1 MERVFA
7 PLCRWIPA
15 YDSPSVRGYSQ
26 HNLCPDSEWENRNL
40 LKLGVMDGS
49 FERLKEHMG
58 TLIVA
63 LTCPRPLPDR
73 PLPTTSTFSP
83 RMCP

>member
-49 FERLKEHMG
+49 F
-58 TLIVA
+58 
-63 LTCPRPLPDR
+63 
-73 PLPTTSTFSP
+73 
-83 RMCP
+83 